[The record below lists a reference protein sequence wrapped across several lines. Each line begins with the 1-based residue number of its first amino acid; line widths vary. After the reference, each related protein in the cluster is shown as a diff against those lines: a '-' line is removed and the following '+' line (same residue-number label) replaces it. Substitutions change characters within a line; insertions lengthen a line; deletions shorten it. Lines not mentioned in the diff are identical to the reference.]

1 MNRVS
6 DDDRSTLFS
15 FLTRGAS
22 QGYAP
27 QSGEIIGILEQLMA
41 AQKEDEDRKANC
53 AGLVAAKEEFC
64 HFDSNDRDKTDPAG

>member
-1 MNRVS
+1 MLDEQGVS

-27 QSGEIIGILEQLMA
+27 QSGEIIGILKQVDGTKC
-41 AQKEDEDRKANC
+41 QKILRPPKRRKRIARPTTF
-53 AGLVAAKEEFC
+53 GT
-64 HFDSNDRDKTDPAG
+64 HKTDPAW